1 MRKHRRRRPTL
12 IFPTG
17 RCQPDKIGGGCHR
30 RGGIDSGM
38 SDAGREG
45 QITGRHSDFTS
56 FLQIMT
62 RLRDFPT
69 WEGMRHETAGSLS
82 VLADIHIHS
91 CVSMHIER
99 WRVWSVTL
107 SLWIWCALLSF
118 SLFTI
123 NTIDLDATRTE
134 ALGYQAVGLL
144 QFILVASAV
153 VPLRAAMSVFR
164 YSSFQLTIVL
174 VILLSLIL
182 QFHGS
187 EAAILGG
194 LAYTVAL
201 LVVIACLSAV
211 WTLPQDA
218 LAVALGGIS
227 VIFVTFGLSALAV
240 FGWPHD
246 RVIGTIHPNAFGSV
260 MLAGFVLSQF
270 GGGLMMVGLRAV
282 CLIEAAAVSSRFAV
296 IGCLVAF
303 LTFELTFR
311 PLSLRLPLLGLA
323 ALSCLLLF
331 PHALSELLAL
341 DDPTRNLDSG
351 FTGRDDLW
359 GLALKGIAEAPL
371 GLGFK
376 RPPLDISGHNGYL
389 RLLLEFGV
397 LGGGLIIAS
406 IGCVVATALIETR
419 LTTTHDE
426 SLRRF
431 ASARAGGLAALM
443 FAAFF
448 QPQLFNLGDVHGLAV
463 MLMLFSRRIDHVE
476 AI

>member
-1 MRKHRRRRPTL
+1 
-12 IFPTG
+12 
-17 RCQPDKIGGGCHR
+17 
-30 RGGIDSGM
+30 M
-38 SDAGREG
+38 SDLKGLPAGEG
-45 QITGRHSDFTS
+45 TRHK
-56 FLQIMT
+56 
-62 RLRDFPT
+62 
-69 WEGMRHETAGSLS
+69 TAGSLS
-82 VLADIHIHS
+82 VLADIHIPS
-91 CVSMHIER
+91 CVSMPTER
-99 WRVWSVTL
+99 WRAWSVTL

-153 VPLRAAMSVFR
+153 VPVRAAMSVFR
-164 YSSFQLTIVL
+164 YSPFQLTIVL
-174 VILLSLIL
+174 VILLSLLL

-211 WTLPQDA
+211 WTLPRDA
-218 LAVALGGIS
+218 LATALGGIS

-246 RVIGTIHPNAFGSV
+246 RVIGTIHPNAFGAV

-270 GGGLMMVGLRAV
+270 GRGPMMVGLRAV

-296 IGCLVAF
+296 IGCMLSF

-311 PLSLRLPLLGLA
+311 PFSVRLPLLGLA
-323 ALSCLLLF
+323 GLSCLLLF
-331 PHALSELLAL
+331 PSALSELLAL

-376 RPPLDISGHNGYL
+376 RPALDISGHNGYL

-397 LGGGLIIAS
+397 FGGGLIITS
-406 IGCVVATALIETR
+406 IGCIVATALIEAR
-419 LTTTHDE
+419 LTTPADE
-426 SLRRF
+426 SSRRF
-431 ASARAGGLAALM
+431 ASARAGGLVALM

-463 MLMLFSRRIDHVE
+463 MLMLFSHKVGPDA